1 MMVKPQALGEYETM
15 RLQKLSLDQ
24 VKLIYNERML
34 FDFPDDERKPLNM
47 IVKALSQGSYECLGL
62 FDDQH
67 LVGYAFLVKD
77 ENDYLVDYLAVY
89 PEHRNKGIG
98 GELLHL
104 LEESLRDADNI
115 IIEVEDPDAAAED
128 AEKET
133 RIRRKSF
140 YMRNGCQD
148 TGLKVECF
156 GVIYLILTLGSTS
169 CGNLLD
175 LYLSFYRK
183 MLPKAMFEKN
193 VRGIEG

>member
-1 MMVKPQALGEYETM
+1 MM

-24 VKLIYNERML
+24 VRLIYNERML
-34 FDFPDDERKPLNM
+34 VDFPDNERKPLNM

-62 FDDQH
+62 FDDQR
-67 LVGYAFLVKD
+67 LVGYAFLVKR

-89 PEHRNKGIG
+89 PEQRNKGMG
-98 GELLHL
+98 GKLLHL
-104 LEESLRDADNI
+104 LGESFCNADNI
-115 IIEVEDPDAAAED
+115 IIEVEDPDD
-128 AEKET
+128 AEEEAEKKT

-156 GVIYLILTLGSTS
+156 GVIYLLLTLGSTS
-169 CGNLLD
+169 CGNLLE

>member
-1 MMVKPQALGEYETM
+1 MK
-15 RLQKLSLDQ
+15 LQKLSPDQ
-24 VKLIYNERML
+24 VRRIYNERML
-34 FDFPDDERKPLNM
+34 VDFPDNERKPLTM
-47 IVKALSQGSYECLGL
+47 ILKALSQGSYECLGL
-62 FDDQH
+62 FDDQR
-67 LVGYAFLVKD
+67 LVGYTFLVKG

-89 PEHRNKGIG
+89 PEQRNKGVG

-104 LEESLRDADNI
+104 LKESFRDADNI
-115 IIEVEDPDAAAED
+115 VIEVEDPDNAEEE

-156 GVIYLILTLGSTS
+156 GVIYQILTLGNTS
-169 CGNLLD
+169 YGDLLE